1 MTKRTAIP
9 ILLALAA
16 AACGGRSVPPV
27 ERAPEVRPTITVQ
40 ESGTD
45 VLLQAV
51 SPVDERVVWV
61 SGHRGTF
68 LRTLDGGETWH
79 VGTVPGADSL
89 QFRDVHAVDKDTA
102 YLLSAGPG
110 DLSRIYK
117 TTDGGGTWTLQYR
130 ADIEDAFFDCLDF
143 WDADTGFAFS
153 DAVDGEFIIIR
164 TEDGGRN
171 WTRVPPENV
180 PAALPGGEGAFAA
193 SGTCAVTA
201 GNAHGWIGTGTGSV
215 SRVLMT
221 TDRGRTWTAANTPIP
236 AGESAGIA
244 TLAFRDT
251 LHGVA
256 LGGDVMRREPHRDN
270 VAITRDGGRT
280 WSLAGNLSI
289 QSAVYGASDVPGMPT
304 PTIVAV
310 GPGGME
316 VSLDEGMT
324 WTPLD
329 TTNYWAV
336 AFASPR
342 AGWAVGPRG
351 TVVRIRMFE

>member
-1 MTKRTAIP
+1 
-9 ILLALAA
+9 ALAA

-130 ADIEDAFFDCLDF
+130 ADIEDAFFD
-143 WDADTGFAFS
+143 
-153 DAVDGEFIIIR
+153 
-164 TEDGGRN
+164 
-171 WTRVPPENV
+171 
-180 PAALPGGEGAFAA
+180 
-193 SGTCAVTA
+193 
-201 GNAHGWIGTGTGSV
+201 
-215 SRVLMT
+215 
-221 TDRGRTWTAANTPIP
+221 
-236 AGESAGIA
+236 
-244 TLAFRDT
+244 
-251 LHGVA
+251 
-256 LGGDVMRREPHRDN
+256 
-270 VAITRDGGRT
+270 
-280 WSLAGNLSI
+280 
-289 QSAVYGASDVPGMPT
+289 
-304 PTIVAV
+304 
-310 GPGGME
+310 
-316 VSLDEGMT
+316 
-324 WTPLD
+324 
-329 TTNYWAV
+329 
-336 AFASPR
+336 
-342 AGWAVGPRG
+342 
-351 TVVRIRMFE
+351 